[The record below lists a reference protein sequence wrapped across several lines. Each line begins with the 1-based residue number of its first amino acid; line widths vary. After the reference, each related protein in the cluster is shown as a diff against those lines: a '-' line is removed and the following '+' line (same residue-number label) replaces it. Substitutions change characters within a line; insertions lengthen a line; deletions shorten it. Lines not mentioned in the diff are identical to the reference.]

1 MESNPKKMSKQISGE
16 NNVNDINTGNNNAK
30 YQSLV
35 IHGDSYKTLLTK
47 KYENRK
53 NWVKPNEK
61 LIYSFIPGTVTE
73 IFVKPGQVLKKGDK
87 LLMFEAMKMLNSIE
101 MPVNGKIKKLNVG
114 IGDRVPK
121 GTLMIELN

>member
-1 MESNPKKMSKQISGE
+1 MENNPKNTSEKPSG
-16 NNVNDINTGNNNAK
+16 NGSIKDAGAGNEVPK
-30 YQSLV
+30 YKSLV
-35 IHGDSYKTLLTK
+35 IQGDSYKTQLTY

-53 NWVKPNEK
+53 KWVKPNEK

-73 IFVKPGQVLKKGDK
+73 IFVKPGQTLKKGDK

-101 MPVNGKIKKLNVG
+101 MPVNGKIKKLNVN

-121 GTLMIELN
+121 GSLMIELS